1 MCVGQQRC
9 TVIGQCVCVRTEGD
23 SESWMSAALPLTTAL
38 ANLVPKLVS
47 SASHTE
53 AILFG
58 QTAANKACGRHN
70 ELSLGKVSLADVQLR
85 RFTFASA
92 IYSASFERRI
102 TLGGFLV
109 AMVLHARKHKLR
121 ILHVVVDK
129 SPTIC
134 CECLRV

>member
-9 TVIGQCVCVRTEGD
+9 SVIGQCVSVGTEGD
-23 SESWMSAALPLTTAL
+23 GESWMSAALPFATAL

-47 SASHTE
+47 SALHTE

-70 ELSLGKVSLADVQLR
+70 ELRLGKVSFADVQLR
-85 RFTFASA
+85 RFTCVSASD
-92 IYSASFERRI
+92 SASFERHI

-121 ILHVVVDK
+121 ILHIVVHK
-129 SPTIC
+129 SPTIY

>member
-9 TVIGQCVCVRTEGD
+9 TVIGQCVSVRTEGD
-23 SESWMSAALPLTTAL
+23 SESWMSAALPFATAL
-38 ANLVPKLVS
+38 ANLVPELVS
-47 SASHTE
+47 STLHSE

-70 ELSLGKVSLADVQLR
+70 ELRLRKVSLANVQFSR
-85 RFTFASA
+85 STYASA
-92 IYSASFERRI
+92 FHSASFERHI
-102 TLGGFLV
+102 TLGDLLV
-109 AMVLHARKHKLR
+109 AAVLHAREHKLR